1 MSEIDW
7 SRLKASEIKA
17 LAARN
22 AIVIV
27 PIGATEQ
34 HGPHLPS
41 MVDWRCVHEVS
52 HRAARIMEKTT
63 PTVVTPTIP
72 FGMSEHHMS
81 LNGTITLDYATM
93 YAVIRCVVTSSRIR
107 WPGRNRFAVARR
119 RIRYSTIASRSRSRG
134 WSKPS
139 R

>member
-7 SRLKASEIKA
+7 SRLKASEIRA

-41 MVDWRCVHEVS
+41 MVDWRCVHEVA
-52 HRAARIMEKTT
+52 HRAARIKAAALAELGLE
-63 PTVVTPTIP
+63 V
-72 FGMSEHHMS
+72 S
-81 LNGTITLDYATM
+81 LCGN
-93 YAVIRCVVTSSRIR
+93 VNCE
-107 WPGRNRFAVARR
+107 
-119 RIRYSTIASRSRSRG
+119 
-134 WSKPS
+134 
-139 R
+139 

>member
-17 LAARN
+17 LAQRN
-22 AIVIV
+22 AVVIV

-52 HRAARIMEKTT
+52 HRAARIMEKSV
-63 PTVVTPTIP
+63 PVVVAPTIP
-72 FGMSEHHMS
+72 DGMSEHHMS

-93 YAVIRCVVTSSRIR
+93 YAVIRCVGT
-107 WPGRNRFAVARR
+107 
-119 RIRYSTIASRSRSRG
+119 
-134 WSKPS
+134 
-139 R
+139 

>member
-22 AIVIV
+22 AVVIV

-63 PTVVTPTIP
+63 PVVVAPTIP
-72 FGMSEHHMS
+72 YGMSEHHMS
-81 LNGTITLDYATM
+81 LSGTITLDYATM
-93 YAVIRCVVTSSRIR
+93 YAVIRCVVTSANCRRQNALPRRS
-107 WPGRNRFAVARR
+107 PAPARSPTR
-119 RIRYSTIASRSRSRG
+119 TSRSIAESASMG
-134 WSKPS
+134 FA
-139 R
+139 

>member
-1 MSEIDW
+1 MSEVEW

-17 LAARN
+17 LAGRN

-63 PTVVTPTIP
+63 PVVVAPTIP
-72 FGMSEHHMS
+72 YGMSEHHMS
-81 LNGTITLDYATM
+81 LSGTIT
-93 YAVIRCVVTSSRIR
+93 VSI
-107 WPGRNRFAVARR
+107 VARSHVR
-119 RIRYSTIASRSRSRG
+119 GRSAAS
-134 WSKPS
+134 
-139 R
+139 

>member
-7 SRLKASEIKA
+7 SRLKASEIRA

-52 HRAARIMEKTT
+52 HRAARIMEKTAAIST
-63 PTVVTPTIP
+63 AKLYAKI
-72 FGMSEHHMS
+72 GR
-81 LNGTITLDYATM
+81 TLDVIID
-93 YAVIRCVVTSSRIR
+93 AVDDEG
-107 WPGRNRFAVARR
+107 GRALLTLLGMPFKEN
-119 RIRYSTIASRSRSRG
+119 
-134 WSKPS
+134 
-139 R
+139 

>member
-1 MSEIDW
+1 MSEIEW
-7 SRLKASEIKA
+7 SRLKASQIKA

-63 PTVVTPTIP
+63 PTVVAPTIP
-72 FGMSEHHMS
+72 YGMSEHHMS
-81 LNGTITLDYATM
+81 LNGTITLDYPTM
-93 YAVIRCVVTSSRIR
+93 DEVIRCVVTSA
-107 WPGRNRFAVARR
+107 GRPRLKPHLSAHGQ
-119 RIRYSTIASRSRSRG
+119 RG
-134 WSKPS
+134 PHTSP
-139 R
+139 